1 MMKKNESEKNNK
13 MEKKQLEETNL
24 TNSTTKFAEKK
35 MREQKKNI
43 AANK

>member
-1 MMKKNESEKNNK
+1 MKVKRITKW
-13 MEKKQLEETNL
+13 KKHMEETNL
-24 TNSTTKFAEKK
+24 TNIAAKFAEKK